1 MEIVKK
7 NVSNDICQNCQ
18 VDNKDTSKM
27 IIEWFELFQCLIWK
41 LRVGLHFAVIVDIKV
56 VSC

>member
-27 IIEWFELFQCLIWK
+27 MVE
-41 LRVGLHFAVIVDIKV
+41 
-56 VSC
+56 